1 MTSPL
6 PSCRPVSKREHAARR
21 ALALCANADAAA
33 REAESI
39 VGLDDERLFSL
50 LETRD
55 EILRDLAEH
64 LVVLRMEPA
73 TADSALFAATARAV
87 DDADDLITDVCA
99 ALTTAQ
105 HVTVELA
112 ARVARHAAEIRE
124 ELDAVQRAGSARIG
138 YATRPT
144 PRLVD
149 SVR

>member
-1 MTSPL
+1 MTP
-6 PSCRPVSKREHAARR
+6 PNRRTRTARELAARK

-33 REAESI
+33 REAESV
-39 VGLDDERLFSL
+39 VGLDDARLFSL

-64 LVVLRMEPA
+64 LVALRMEPP
-73 TADSALFAATARAV
+73 TADSVLYAATERAV
-87 DDADDLITDVCA
+87 DDADDLISDVCA

-105 HVTVELA
+105 HVTMELA
-112 ARVARHAAEIRE
+112 ARVARRSSEIRE

-144 PRLVD
+144 PRVVD

>member
-1 MTSPL
+1 MPSPS
-6 PSCRPVSKREHAARR
+6 PRAVSTREKAAQR
-21 ALALCANADAAA
+21 ALVLCANADAAA
-33 REAESI
+33 REAESV

-73 TADSALFAATARAV
+73 TADSVLYAATERAV

-105 HVTVELA
+105 HVTMELA
-112 ARVARHAAEIRE
+112 ARVAKRAAGIRE

-149 SVR
+149 SIR

>member
-1 MTSPL
+1 MTF
-6 PSCRPVSKREHAARR
+6 PSRRPFTKRAQAARK

-33 REAESI
+33 REAESV
-39 VGLDDERLFSL
+39 VGLDDARLFSL

-64 LVVLRMEPA
+64 LVVLRMEPP
-73 TADSALFAATARAV
+73 TADSVLFAATERAV

-105 HVTVELA
+105 HVTMELA
-112 ARVARHAAEIRE
+112 ARVARRAAEIRE

-144 PRLVD
+144 PHLVD
-149 SVR
+149 SIR